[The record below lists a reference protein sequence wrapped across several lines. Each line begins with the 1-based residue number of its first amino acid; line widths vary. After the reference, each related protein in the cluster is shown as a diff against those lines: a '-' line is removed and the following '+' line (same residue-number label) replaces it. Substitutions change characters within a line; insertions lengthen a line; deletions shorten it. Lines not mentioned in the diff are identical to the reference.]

1 MTAKELKRY
10 IPYLAAVLAAG
21 FIRLFA
27 QNFHLPY
34 HGILS
39 MIYICI
45 YSMWCGAV
53 QRRFTHKDIR
63 GMLGAAGVMSIFL
76 IITRMIKYEFVSSGT
91 VINRL
96 LWYSYY
102 IPFTV
107 IPVLMLLAVLRIGKA
122 ENEDIP
128 KSWYLLFVPAAVII
142 TGIMTNDLHEQAFLF
157 TDDATDSYT
166 YGFLYYAVYAFI
178 IIMLAG
184 VITVLIKNG
193 SSKRFIGRLWLP
205 LTVLGFGG
213 VYTMLYPYRTALR
226 EMYEFPEMISLV
238 MIGFLESLILTRMIP
253 SNTDHGNFFRSS
265 SINAGLADRYG
276 NVKLRSSENVALARE
291 DILSAVIEP
300 VLLPDSAKLLKCKA
314 VSGGYFYWI
323 EDISEMLRL
332 NAELENTGDYLTEE
346 QAMLEESARIKE
358 KRKRIAEQNILY
370 DKIALSLRPELERLS
385 DILDDLPVDEREFC
399 TQMKL
404 AAFLNAY
411 VKRRSNLLLIADAKS
426 DDFIDSGELAVSVA
440 ETLEYLKLRDI
451 GCFSDIASGIPLA
464 ANIVLFMFGL
474 FENAA
479 EICYNELNAVLVTLR
494 RNTSGIVFCVEL
506 GLPELHS
513 VFTFPDT
520 DIPPDC
526 RLFTDMSEDCWR
538 LTLTIPAGGDMK

>member
-10 IPYLAAVLAAG
+10 IPYLAAILAAG

-45 YSMWCGAV
+45 YSLWCGAV

-76 IITRMIKYEFVSSGT
+76 IITRMIKYEFVSTGT

-128 KSWYLLFVPAAVII
+128 KAWYLLFVPVVVII
-142 TGIMTNDLHEQAFLF
+142 TGIMTNDLHEQAFRF

-213 VYTMLYPYRTALR
+213 VYTLLYSQRTVLR

-253 SNTDHGNFFRSS
+253 SNADHESFFRSS

-276 NVKLRSSENVALARE
+276 NIKLLSSDNLAPFKE
-291 DILSAVIEP
+291 DILSAVSEP
-300 VLLPDSAKLLKCKA
+300 LLLPESNDLLKCKT

-323 EDISEMLRL
+323 EDISELLRL
-332 NAELENTGDYLTEE
+332 NEELENTGGYLTEE
-346 QAMLEESARIKE
+346 QSMLEESARIE
-358 KRKRIAEQNILY
+358 EERKRVTQQNILY
-370 DKIALSLRPELERLS
+370 DNIAVSLRPQLERLS
-385 DILDDLPVDEREFC
+385 DILDSLPEDEGKFRE
-399 TQMKL
+399 QMKL

-411 VKRRSNLLLIADAKS
+411 VKRRSNLLLIADAEANGC
-426 DDFIDSGELAVSVA
+426 IDSGELAVSVA
-440 ETLEYLKLRDI
+440 ESLEYLKLRDI
-451 GCFSDIASGIPLA
+451 GCLSDIPSGISLGA
-464 ANIVLFMFGL
+464 EVVLYMYELFGS
-474 FENAA
+474 AA
-479 EICYNELNAVLVTLR
+479 ENCYNDLNAVLVTLR
-494 RNTSGIVFCVEL
+494 QDGGSTVFRVEL
-506 GLPELHS
+506 GLSDDSADMPATHTPALHGGEL
-513 VFTFPDT
+513 VTELWDG
-520 DIPPDC
+520 C
-526 RLFTDMSEDCWR
+526 KR
-538 LTLTIPAGGDMK
+538 LTLTIPTGGDAV